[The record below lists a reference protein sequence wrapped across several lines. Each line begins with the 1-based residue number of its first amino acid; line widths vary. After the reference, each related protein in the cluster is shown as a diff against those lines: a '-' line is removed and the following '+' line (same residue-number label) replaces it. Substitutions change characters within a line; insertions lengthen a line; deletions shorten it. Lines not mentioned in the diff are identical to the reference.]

1 MGNFHTFYF
10 FLKASLKL
18 ILEEDITWYWLII
31 LWFVYLQTLQCFSLL
46 QQQQQLHS
54 PQAVNTETIY
64 ISVIY
69 CYKHCLATLT
79 HNTISVWLSENS
91 SIYWGW
97 EFHLGGLQQSFWKS
111 LHKCCCKTEIGWF
124 FFLLSYSYNEC
135 PTFWYI
141 KTQSK
146 IAIELGHT
154 DLTLWTLHL

>member
-1 MGNFHTFYF
+1 MTCGKFPHFLF
-10 FLKASLKL
+10 FMASLKL
-18 ILEEDITWYWLII
+18 ILEEDITWCWLII

-79 HNTISVWLSENS
+79 HNTICVWLSENS

-111 LHKCCCKTEIGWF
+111 LHNVVAKQRLDELF
-124 FFLLSYSYNEC
+124 FFYLFTHIMNVQHFDTLRPSLRLPLS
-135 PTFWYI
+135 
-141 KTQSK
+141 
-146 IAIELGHT
+146 
-154 DLTLWTLHL
+154 